1 MPGVPLVH
9 RFVMKARKQ
18 QQNVEGLHSV
28 ERELRMLAD
37 YLEQIQSR
45 KRVLSA
51 RRDSGRPA
59 FDRKIHE
66 SKIEAGE
73 LLNKAVELGGF
84 ESKKGLRRL
93 LASRKF
99 RVNPQYGHSSAFEY
113 TCLRWIPKQA
123 DGFDFTWK
131 RKQLGDVTAYAIAL
145 RYLADC
151 LDKSDDCQGNS
162 ASAK

>member
-1 MPGVPLVH
+1 M
-9 RFVMKARKQ
+9 
-18 QQNVEGLHSV
+18 EGLHSV
-28 ERELRMLAD
+28 ERELRRLAD

-45 KRVLSA
+45 KRVLAA
-51 RRDSGRPA
+51 RRDNGWPA

-99 RVNPQYGHSSAFEY
+99 GANPQYGHSSAFEY
-113 TCLRWIPKQA
+113 TCLKWIPKQA

-131 RKQLGDVTAYAIAL
+131 RKQVGDVTAYAIAL
-145 RYLADC
+145 RYLAGC
-151 LDKSDDCQGNS
+151 LAKSDDSIGNCS
-162 ASAK
+162 SAK